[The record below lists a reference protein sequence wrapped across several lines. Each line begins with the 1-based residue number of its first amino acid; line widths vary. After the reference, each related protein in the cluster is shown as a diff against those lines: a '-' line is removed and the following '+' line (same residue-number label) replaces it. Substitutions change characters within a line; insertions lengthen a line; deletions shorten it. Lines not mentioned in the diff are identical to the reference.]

1 MSSIETDLK
10 LSWSGVS
17 TSVTQEWLEE
27 FKVAVDMQKS
37 KAFREYRVSR
47 IIELSQRQLDE
58 LEANKDSDDFM
69 QTLAWNIGEL
79 YCWQQDGEII
89 EPPVQAN

>member
-27 FKVAVDMQKS
+27 FKVAVEMQKS
-37 KAFREYRVSR
+37 KAFREYRVTR

>member
-27 FKVAVDMQKS
+27 FKVAVEMQKS

>member
-27 FKVAVDMQKS
+27 FKVAVEMQKS

-89 EPPVQAN
+89 EPPVQVN

>member
-27 FKVAVDMQKS
+27 FKVAVEMQKS

-89 EPPVQAN
+89 EPPVHTN

>member
-27 FKVAVDMQKS
+27 FKVAVEMQKS
-37 KAFREYRVSR
+37 KAFREYRVAR

-89 EPPVQAN
+89 EQPVQAN

>member
-27 FKVAVDMQKS
+27 FKVAVEMQKS

-58 LEANKDSDDFM
+58 LEANKDSDDFI

>member
-1 MSSIETDLK
+1 
-10 LSWSGVS
+10 
-17 TSVTQEWLEE
+17 
-27 FKVAVDMQKS
+27 MQKS

-58 LEANKDSDDFM
+58 LEANKDSDGFM